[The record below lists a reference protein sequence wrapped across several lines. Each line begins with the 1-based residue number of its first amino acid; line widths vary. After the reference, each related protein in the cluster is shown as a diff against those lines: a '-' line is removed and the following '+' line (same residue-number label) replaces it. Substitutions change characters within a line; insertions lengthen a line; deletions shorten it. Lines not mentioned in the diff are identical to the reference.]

1 MTGKALLTDV
11 DELLSCPLF
20 AGLSRDDVAPYARD
34 LFTRFYV
41 PGQVV
46 FSQEDTSGD
55 VYFLRFGTLLA
66 LHLDQNGRELIFTRL
81 HAKDYFGEL
90 SSIDGGGRSLSV
102 YSKTDS
108 CLIVIRRQAFLS
120 MLEELPLLRQR
131 VMVDLVGRIRN
142 LTTHSYRL
150 ASQSVDKR
158 LKAYLA
164 RWALEEG
171 VFEPNGQLLKLPTHS
186 EIAGSIG
193 ASREE
198 VSRSISALKRAKIL
212 DTGRQRLIIL
222 QPGALLHEQ

>member
-1 MTGKALLTDV
+1 MTDV
-11 DELLSCPLF
+11 DELMNCPLF
-20 AGLSRDDVAPYARD
+20 AGVSRDDVAPHARD
-34 LFTRFYV
+34 LFMRFYAS
-41 PGQVV
+41 GQLV

-81 HAKDYFGEL
+81 QAKDYFGEL
-90 SSIDGGGRSLSV
+90 SALDGGGRSLSV

-108 CLIVIRRQAFLS
+108 CLIVIRRQAFLN
-120 MLEELPLLRQR
+120 MLETLPLVRQR
-131 VMVDLVGRIRN
+131 VIVDLVGRIRR
-142 LTTHSYRL
+142 LTTHSYQL

-164 RWALEEG
+164 RCALEDG
-171 VFEPNGQLLKLPTHS
+171 VFEPNGQLLKLPTHA

-212 DTGRQRLIIL
+212 DTGRQRLTIL
-222 QPGALLHEQ
+222 QPSALLHEQ

>member
-1 MTGKALLTDV
+1 MTDV
-11 DELLSCPLF
+11 DELLNCPLF
-20 AGLSRDDVAPYARD
+20 GDVSRDDVAPHARD
-34 LFTRFYV
+34 LFTRFYA

-90 SSIDGGGRSLSV
+90 SAIDGGGRSLSV

-120 MLEELPLLRQR
+120 MMDALPLVRQR
-131 VMVDLVGRIRN
+131 VTIDLVGRIRR
-142 LTTHSYRL
+142 LTTHSYQL

-164 RWALEEG
+164 RCALEDG
-171 VFEPNGQLLKLPTHS
+171 VFEPNGQLLRLPTHA

-212 DTGRQRLIIL
+212 ETGRQRLTIL
-222 QPGALLHEQ
+222 QPSALLHEQ